1 MVKGRRRR
9 RWNRRDERGCARRPV
24 PNQYGARGDCGR
36 PHRPCHRRSSTARAA
51 CRTAAA
57 AASVGARQAEYP
69 GGGTGVPSPSCRSA
83 QTTPEKA
90 PGPRRT
96 DNRARG
102 RTVGRI
108 HAHTGTRAHTHL
120 RPRKRTHSRT
130 ARTHATI
137 RVYARACEHAFFPV
151 LFSLSH
157 SPSVSRARTLSPSLS
172 DPSRN
177 SHVARHTPR
186 RRIYARGPSHKR
198 RRRRRRRSRSVFARP
213 VQLYSRSYAA
223 AVCKSIARA
232 FVSPLRSVSRATT
245 PWPDGTPA

>member
-9 RWNRRDERGCARRPV
+9 WWNRRDERGCARRPV
-24 PNQYGARGDCGR
+24 PNQYGARGDRGR

-57 AASVGARQAEYP
+57 AAAVLASVGARQAEYP

-137 RVYARACEHAFFPV
+137 RVYARACEHAFFSGPFFA
-151 LFSLSH
+151 LSL
-157 SPSVSRARTLSPSLS
+157 PRCLSRAHTLAVSL
-172 DPSRN
+172 
-177 SHVARHTPR
+177 
-186 RRIYARGPSHKR
+186 
-198 RRRRRRRSRSVFARP
+198 RP
-213 VQLYSRSYAA
+213 V
-223 AVCKSIARA
+223 
-232 FVSPLRSVSRATT
+232 P
-245 PWPDGTPA
+245 